1 MTKAPAGLCL
11 ALLSACALAVEENG
25 CDADAHGQCSDEF
38 AALQSRA
45 RARQS
50 AFMQEPT
57 DVPACRALTAGD
69 QCPSSV
75 EGINTAL
82 TCQYNAACTVPG
94 GPVGCFGAT
103 GCQYY
108 DVDPCKALGSYPAA
122 CPAAV
127 EGINTALHC
136 VYNEKCISPGGP
148 VGCWGSTGCQYYTPP
163 TPALMQEPTDVPA
176 CRALTAGDQC
186 PSSVEGINTALT
198 CQYNAACTVPGGP
211 VGCFGATGCQYYD
224 VDPCKALGSYPAA
237 CPAAV
242 EGINTALHCVYNE
255 KCISPGG
262 PVGCWGSTGCQY
274 YTPPT
279 PALMQEPWVRILPRA
294 PPPWRAST
302 QRCTA
307 STTRSASRLA
317 ALWAVGVVL
326 VASTTHLH
334 LDSVRVLVVIS
345 GGLLLSRVTS
355 FLLAMSTKAK
365 MLCLEPCVFLP
376 ARPFLHIANC
386 TPAFYIILHA
396 LTREMGP
403 LIATPMPSRI
413 WRTCRS
419 AKRGH
424 SFDILYVYL
433 FGTHC
438 RAKTCS

>member
-163 TPALMQEPTDVPA
+163 TPALMQDRIGKGRAQTNSKLGKGRAETALMQEPTDVPA

-255 KCISPGG
+255 
-262 PVGCWGSTGCQY
+262 
-274 YTPPT
+274 
-279 PALMQEPWVRILPRA
+279 
-294 PPPWRAST
+294 
-302 QRCTA
+302 
-307 STTRSASRLA
+307 
-317 ALWAVGVVL
+317 
-326 VASTTHLH
+326 
-334 LDSVRVLVVIS
+334 
-345 GGLLLSRVTS
+345 
-355 FLLAMSTKAK
+355 
-365 MLCLEPCVFLP
+365 
-376 ARPFLHIANC
+376 
-386 TPAFYIILHA
+386 
-396 LTREMGP
+396 
-403 LIATPMPSRI
+403 
-413 WRTCRS
+413 
-419 AKRGH
+419 
-424 SFDILYVYL
+424 
-433 FGTHC
+433 
-438 RAKTCS
+438 

>member
-274 YTPPT
+274 Y
-279 PALMQEPWVRILPRA
+279 
-294 PPPWRAST
+294 S
-302 QRCTA
+302 
-307 STTRSASRLA
+307 
-317 ALWAVGVVL
+317 
-326 VASTTHLH
+326 
-334 LDSVRVLVVIS
+334 
-345 GGLLLSRVTS
+345 
-355 FLLAMSTKAK
+355 
-365 MLCLEPCVFLP
+365 
-376 ARPFLHIANC
+376 
-386 TPAFYIILHA
+386 
-396 LTREMGP
+396 
-403 LIATPMPSRI
+403 PSP
-413 WRTCRS
+413 
-419 AKRGH
+419 
-424 SFDILYVYL
+424 
-433 FGTHC
+433 
-438 RAKTCS
+438 

>member
-148 VGCWGSTGCQYYTPP
+148 VGCWGSTGCQYYS
-163 TPALMQEPTDVPA
+163 
-176 CRALTAGDQC
+176 
-186 PSSVEGINTALT
+186 PS
-198 CQYNAACTVPGGP
+198 P
-211 VGCFGATGCQYYD
+211 
-224 VDPCKALGSYPAA
+224 
-237 CPAAV
+237 
-242 EGINTALHCVYNE
+242 
-255 KCISPGG
+255 
-262 PVGCWGSTGCQY
+262 
-274 YTPPT
+274 
-279 PALMQEPWVRILPRA
+279 
-294 PPPWRAST
+294 
-302 QRCTA
+302 
-307 STTRSASRLA
+307 
-317 ALWAVGVVL
+317 
-326 VASTTHLH
+326 
-334 LDSVRVLVVIS
+334 
-345 GGLLLSRVTS
+345 
-355 FLLAMSTKAK
+355 
-365 MLCLEPCVFLP
+365 
-376 ARPFLHIANC
+376 
-386 TPAFYIILHA
+386 
-396 LTREMGP
+396 
-403 LIATPMPSRI
+403 
-413 WRTCRS
+413 
-419 AKRGH
+419 
-424 SFDILYVYL
+424 
-433 FGTHC
+433 
-438 RAKTCS
+438 